1 MCLFVYNI
9 YMDPKYKKVILKLSG
24 EAIADNSTSI
34 LNPKKLS
41 DIVSL
46 IECLFNNGVKVGVV
60 IGAGNIFRGRIALDN
75 GIDTES
81 GDYMGMIG
89 TIINLKAISSLL
101 TQRNI
106 PNVLYSALNVK
117 DVTLPYDKENAKK
130 DYENKVVL
138 LAGGIGKPNYT
149 TDTCAALRA
158 IELEADLILAGK
170 FGVKGVYNKDP
181 RVYEDA
187 KFLKELTYKEVL
199 DMDLKVMDKTAT
211 KLLENSKVV
220 TKVFSMDDMNN
231 FILAIEDKDI
241 GTIIKEK

>member
-1 MCLFVYNI
+1 MCLFVYNN
-9 YMDPKYKKVILKLSG
+9 YMEPKYKKVILKLSG
-24 EAIADNSTSI
+24 EAIADSSNSI

-46 IECLFNNGVKVGVV
+46 IETLFKCGVKVGVV
-60 IGAGNIFRGRIALDN
+60 IGAGNIFRGRIAVDN

-89 TIINLKAISSLL
+89 TVINLKAISSLL
-101 TQRNI
+101 NQRNI
-106 PNVLYSALNVK
+106 PNVLYSALNVENVTEHY
-117 DVTLPYDKENAKK
+117 DVEIAKK
-130 DYENKVVL
+130 EYENSVVL
-138 LAGGIGKPNYT
+138 LAGGIGKPNFT

-158 IELEADLILAGK
+158 VELDAELILAGK
-170 FGVKGVYNKDP
+170 YGVKGVYDKDP
-181 RVYEDA
+181 RLYKDA
-187 KFLKELTYKEVL
+187 KFLEKLTYQEVL
-199 DMDLKVMDKTAT
+199 DMDLKVMDKTAIS
-211 KLLENSKVV
+211 LLLHSNVI

>member
-1 MCLFVYNI
+1 MCLFVYNN
-9 YMDPKYKKVILKLSG
+9 YMEPKYKKVILKLSG
-24 EAIADNSTSI
+24 EAIADSSNSI

-46 IECLFNNGVKVGVV
+46 IETLFKCGVKVGVV
-60 IGAGNIFRGRIALDN
+60 IGAGNIFRGRIAVDN

-89 TIINLKAISSLL
+89 TVINLKAISSLL
-101 TQRNI
+101 NQRNI
-106 PNVLYSALNVK
+106 PNVLYSALNVENVTK
-117 DVTLPYDKENAKK
+117 HYDVEIAKK
-130 DYENKVVL
+130 EYENSVVL
-138 LAGGIGKPNYT
+138 LAGGIGKPNFT

-158 IELEADLILAGK
+158 VELDAELILAGK
-170 FGVKGVYNKDP
+170 YGVKGVYDKDP
-181 RVYEDA
+181 RLYKDA
-187 KFLKELTYKEVL
+187 KFLKKLTYQEVL
-199 DMDLKVMDKTAT
+199 DMDLKVMDKTAIS
-211 KLLENSKVV
+211 LLLHSNVI

>member
-1 MCLFVYNI
+1 ME
-9 YMDPKYKKVILKLSG
+9 PKYKKVILKLSG
-24 EAIADNSTSI
+24 EAIADSSNSI

-46 IECLFNNGVKVGVV
+46 IETLFKCGVKVGVV
-60 IGAGNIFRGRIALDN
+60 IGAGNIFRGRIAVDN

-89 TIINLKAISSLL
+89 TVINLKAISSLL
-101 TQRNI
+101 NQRNI
-106 PNVLYSALNVK
+106 PNVLYSALNVENVTK
-117 DVTLPYDKENAKK
+117 LYDVKIAKK
-130 DYENKVVL
+130 EYENSVVL
-138 LAGGIGKPNYT
+138 LAGGIGKPNFT

-158 IELEADLILAGK
+158 VELDAELILAGK
-170 FGVKGVYNKDP
+170 YGVKGVYDKDP
-181 RVYEDA
+181 RLYKDA
-187 KFLKELTYKEVL
+187 KFLKKLTYQEVL
-199 DMDLKVMDKTAT
+199 DMDLKVMDKTAIS
-211 KLLENSKVV
+211 LLLHSNVI

>member
-1 MCLFVYNI
+1 MCLFVYNN
-9 YMDPKYKKVILKLSG
+9 YMEPKYKKVILKLSG
-24 EAIADNSTSI
+24 EAIADSSNSI

-46 IECLFNNGVKVGVV
+46 IETLFKCGVKVGVV
-60 IGAGNIFRGRIALDN
+60 IGAGNIFRGRIAVDN

-89 TIINLKAISSLL
+89 TVINLKAISSLL
-101 TQRNI
+101 NQRNI
-106 PNVLYSALNVK
+106 PNVLYSALNVENVTK
-117 DVTLPYDKENAKK
+117 HYDVEIAKK
-130 DYENKVVL
+130 EYENSVVL
-138 LAGGIGKPNYT
+138 LAGGIGKPNFT

-158 IELEADLILAGK
+158 VELDAELILAGK
-170 FGVKGVYNKDP
+170 YGVKGVYDKDP
-181 RVYEDA
+181 RLYKDA
-187 KFLKELTYKEVL
+187 KFLEKLTYQEVL
-199 DMDLKVMDKTAT
+199 DMDLKVMDKTAIS
-211 KLLENSKVV
+211 LLLHSNVI

>member
-1 MCLFVYNI
+1 ME
-9 YMDPKYKKVILKLSG
+9 PKYKKVILKLSG
-24 EAIADNSTSI
+24 EAIADSSNSI

-46 IECLFNNGVKVGVV
+46 IETLFKCGVKVGVV
-60 IGAGNIFRGRIALDN
+60 IGAGNIFRGRIAVNN

-89 TIINLKAISSLL
+89 TVINLKAISSLL
-101 TQRNI
+101 NQRNI
-106 PNVLYSALNVK
+106 PNVLYSALNVENVTK
-117 DVTLPYDKENAKK
+117 HYDVKIAKK
-130 DYENKVVL
+130 EYENSVVL
-138 LAGGIGKPNYT
+138 LAGGIGKPNFT

-158 IELEADLILAGK
+158 VELDAELILAGK
-170 FGVKGVYNKDP
+170 YGVKGVYDKDP
-181 RVYEDA
+181 RLYKDA
-187 KFLKELTYKEVL
+187 KFLKKLTYQEVL
-199 DMDLKVMDKTAT
+199 DMDLKVMDKTAIS
-211 KLLENSKVV
+211 LLLHSNVI

>member
-1 MCLFVYNI
+1 MCLFVYNN
-9 YMDPKYKKVILKLSG
+9 YMEPKYKKVILKLSG
-24 EAIADNSTSI
+24 EAIADSSNSI

-46 IECLFNNGVKVGVV
+46 IETLFKCGVKVGVV
-60 IGAGNIFRGRIALDN
+60 IGAGNIFRGRIAVDN

-89 TIINLKAISSLL
+89 TVINLKAISSLL
-101 TQRNI
+101 NQRNI
-106 PNVLYSALNVK
+106 PNVLYSALNVENVTK
-117 DVTLPYDKENAKK
+117 HYDVEKKKKE
-130 DYENKVVL
+130 YENSVVL
-138 LAGGIGKPNYT
+138 LAGGIGKPNFT

-158 IELEADLILAGK
+158 VELDAELILAGK
-170 FGVKGVYNKDP
+170 YGVKGVYDKDP
-181 RVYEDA
+181 RLYKDA
-187 KFLKELTYKEVL
+187 KFLEKLTYQEVL
-199 DMDLKVMDKTAT
+199 DMDLKVMDKTAIS
-211 KLLENSKVV
+211 LLLHSNVI

>member
-1 MCLFVYNI
+1 MCLFVYNN
-9 YMDPKYKKVILKLSG
+9 YMEPKYKKVILKLSG
-24 EAIADNSTSI
+24 EAIADSSNSI

-46 IECLFNNGVKVGVV
+46 IETLFKCGVKVGVV
-60 IGAGNIFRGRIALDN
+60 IGAGNIFRGRIAVDN

-89 TIINLKAISSLL
+89 TVINLKAISSLL
-101 TQRNI
+101 NQRNI
-106 PNVLYSALNVK
+106 PNVLYSALNVENVTK
-117 DVTLPYDKENAKK
+117 HYDVEIVKKE
-130 DYENKVVL
+130 YENSVVL
-138 LAGGIGKPNYT
+138 LAGGIGKPNFT

-158 IELEADLILAGK
+158 VELDAELILAGK
-170 FGVKGVYNKDP
+170 YGVKGVYDKDP
-181 RVYEDA
+181 RLYKDA
-187 KFLKELTYKEVL
+187 KFLEKLTYQEVL
-199 DMDLKVMDKTAT
+199 DMDLKVMDKTAIS
-211 KLLENSKVV
+211 LLLHSNVI

>member
-1 MCLFVYNI
+1 MCLFVYNN
-9 YMDPKYKKVILKLSG
+9 YMEPKYKKVILKLSG
-24 EAIADNSTSI
+24 EAIADSSNSI

-46 IECLFNNGVKVGVV
+46 IETLFKCGVKVGVV
-60 IGAGNIFRGRIALDN
+60 IGAGNIFRGRIAVDN

-89 TIINLKAISSLL
+89 TVINLKAISSLL
-101 TQRNI
+101 NQRNI
-106 PNVLYSALNVK
+106 PNVLYSALNVENVTK
-117 DVTLPYDKENAKK
+117 HYDVKIAKK
-130 DYENKVVL
+130 EYENSVVL
-138 LAGGIGKPNYT
+138 LAGGIGKPNFT

-158 IELEADLILAGK
+158 VELDVELILAGK
-170 FGVKGVYNKDP
+170 YGVKGVYDKDP
-181 RVYEDA
+181 RLYKDA
-187 KFLKELTYKEVL
+187 KFLKKLTYQEVL
-199 DMDLKVMDKTAT
+199 DMDLKVMDKTAIS
-211 KLLENSKVV
+211 LLLHSNVI

>member
-1 MCLFVYNI
+1 ME
-9 YMDPKYKKVILKLSG
+9 PKYKKVILKLSG
-24 EAIADNSTSI
+24 EAIADSSNSI

-46 IECLFNNGVKVGVV
+46 IETLFKCGVKVGVV
-60 IGAGNIFRGRIALDN
+60 IGAGNIFRGRIAVDN

-89 TIINLKAISSLL
+89 TVINLKAISSLL
-101 TQRNI
+101 NQRNI
-106 PNVLYSALNVK
+106 PNVLYSALNVENVTK
-117 DVTLPYDKENAKK
+117 HYDVKIAKK
-130 DYENKVVL
+130 EYENSVVL
-138 LAGGIGKPNYT
+138 LAGGIGKPNFT

-158 IELEADLILAGK
+158 VELDAELILAGK
-170 FGVKGVYNKDP
+170 YGVKGVYDKDP
-181 RVYEDA
+181 WLYKDA
-187 KFLKELTYKEVL
+187 KFLKKLTYQEVL
-199 DMDLKVMDKTAT
+199 DMDLKVMDKTAIS
-211 KLLENSKVV
+211 LLLHSNVI

>member
-1 MCLFVYNI
+1 MCLFVYNN
-9 YMDPKYKKVILKLSG
+9 YMEPKYKKVILKLSG
-24 EAIADNSTSI
+24 EAIADSSNSI

-46 IECLFNNGVKVGVV
+46 IETLFKCGVKVGVV
-60 IGAGNIFRGRIALDN
+60 IGAGNIFRGRIAVDN

-89 TIINLKAISSLL
+89 TVINLKAISSLL
-101 TQRNI
+101 NQRNI
-106 PNVLYSALNVK
+106 PNVLYSALNVENVTK
-117 DVTLPYDKENAKK
+117 HYDVKIAKK
-130 DYENKVVL
+130 EYENSVVL
-138 LAGGIGKPNYT
+138 LAGGIGKPNFT

-158 IELEADLILAGK
+158 VELDAELILAGK
-170 FGVKGVYNKDP
+170 YGVKGVYDKDP
-181 RVYEDA
+181 RLYKDA
-187 KFLKELTYKEVL
+187 KFLKKLTYQAVL
-199 DMDLKVMDKTAT
+199 DMDLKVMDKTAIS
-211 KLLENSKVV
+211 LLLHSNVI

>member
-1 MCLFVYNI
+1 MCLFVYNN
-9 YMDPKYKKVILKLSG
+9 YMEPKYKKVILKLSG
-24 EAIADNSTSI
+24 EAIADSSNSI

-46 IECLFNNGVKVGVV
+46 IETLFKCGVKVGVV
-60 IGAGNIFRGRIALDN
+60 IGAGNIFRGRIAVDN

-89 TIINLKAISSLL
+89 TVINLKAISSLL
-101 TQRNI
+101 NQRNI
-106 PNVLYSALNVK
+106 PNVLYSALNVEN
-117 DVTLPYDKENAKK
+117 VTKHYDIEMAKK
-130 DYENKVVL
+130 EYENSVVL
-138 LAGGIGKPNYT
+138 LAGGIGKPNFT

-158 IELEADLILAGK
+158 VELDAELILAGK
-170 FGVKGVYNKDP
+170 YGVKGVYDKDP
-181 RVYEDA
+181 RLYKDA
-187 KFLKELTYKEVL
+187 KFLEKLTYQEVL
-199 DMDLKVMDKTAT
+199 DMDLKVMDKTAIS
-211 KLLENSKVV
+211 LLLHSNVI

>member
-1 MCLFVYNI
+1 MCLFVYNN
-9 YMDPKYKKVILKLSG
+9 YMEPKYKKVILKLSG
-24 EAIADNSTSI
+24 EAIADSSNSI

-46 IECLFNNGVKVGVV
+46 IETLFKCGVKVGVV
-60 IGAGNIFRGRIALDN
+60 IGAGNIFRGRIAVDN

-89 TIINLKAISSLL
+89 TVINLKAISSLL
-101 TQRNI
+101 NQRNI
-106 PNVLYSALNVK
+106 PNVLYSALNVENVTK
-117 DVTLPYDKENAKK
+117 HYDVKIAKK
-130 DYENKVVL
+130 EYENSVVL
-138 LAGGIGKPNYT
+138 LAGGIGKPNFT

-158 IELEADLILAGK
+158 VELDAELILAGK
-170 FGVKGVYNKDP
+170 YGVKGVYDKDP
-181 RVYEDA
+181 RLYKDA
-187 KFLKELTYKEVL
+187 KFLKKLTYQEVL
-199 DMDLKVMDKTAT
+199 DMDLKVMDKTAIS
-211 KLLENSKVV
+211 LLLHSNVI

>member
-1 MCLFVYNI
+1 MCLFVYNN
-9 YMDPKYKKVILKLSG
+9 YMEPKYKKVILKLSG
-24 EAIADNSTSI
+24 EAIADSSNSI

-46 IECLFNNGVKVGVV
+46 IETLFKCGVKVGVV
-60 IGAGNIFRGRIALDN
+60 IGAGNIFRGRIAVDN

-89 TIINLKAISSLL
+89 TVINLKAISSLL
-101 TQRNI
+101 NQRNI
-106 PNVLYSALNVK
+106 PNVLYSALNVENVTK
-117 DVTLPYDKENAKK
+117 HYDVEIAKK
-130 DYENKVVL
+130 EYENSVVL
-138 LAGGIGKPNYT
+138 LAGGIGKPNFT

-158 IELEADLILAGK
+158 VELDAELILAGK
-170 FGVKGVYNKDP
+170 YGVKGVYDKDP
-181 RVYEDA
+181 RLYKDA
-187 KFLKELTYKEVL
+187 KFLQKLTYQEVL
-199 DMDLKVMDKTAT
+199 DMDLKVMDKTAIS
-211 KLLENSKVV
+211 LLLHSNVI

>member
-1 MCLFVYNI
+1 MCLFVYNN
-9 YMDPKYKKVILKLSG
+9 YMEPKYKKVILKLSG
-24 EAIADNSTSI
+24 EAIADSSNSI

-46 IECLFNNGVKVGVV
+46 IETLFKCGVKVGVV
-60 IGAGNIFRGRIALDN
+60 IGAGNIFRGRIAVDN

-89 TIINLKAISSLL
+89 TVINLKAISSLL
-101 TQRNI
+101 NQRNI
-106 PNVLYSALNVK
+106 PNVLYSALNVENVTK
-117 DVTLPYDKENAKK
+117 HYDVEIAKK
-130 DYENKVVL
+130 EYENSVVL
-138 LAGGIGKPNYT
+138 LAGGIGKPNFT

-158 IELEADLILAGK
+158 VELDAELILAGK
-170 FGVKGVYNKDP
+170 YGVKGVYDKDP
-181 RVYEDA
+181 RLYKDA
-187 KFLKELTYKEVL
+187 KFLKKLTYQEVL
-199 DMDLKVMDKTAT
+199 DMDLRVMDKTAIS
-211 KLLENSKVV
+211 LLLHSNVI

>member
-1 MCLFVYNI
+1 MCLFVYNN
-9 YMDPKYKKVILKLSG
+9 YMEPKYKKVILKLSG
-24 EAIADNSTSI
+24 EAIADSSNSI

-46 IECLFNNGVKVGVV
+46 IETLFKCGVKVGVV
-60 IGAGNIFRGRIALDN
+60 IGAGNIFRGRIAVDN

-89 TIINLKAISSLL
+89 TVINLKAISSLL
-101 TQRNI
+101 NQRNI
-106 PNVLYSALNVK
+106 PNVLYSALNVENVTK
-117 DVTLPYDKENAKK
+117 HYDVEIAKK
-130 DYENKVVL
+130 DYENSVVL
-138 LAGGIGKPNYT
+138 LAGGIGKPNFT

-158 IELEADLILAGK
+158 VELDAELILAGK
-170 FGVKGVYNKDP
+170 YGVKGVYDKDP
-181 RVYEDA
+181 RLYKDA
-187 KFLKELTYKEVL
+187 KFLEKLTYQEVL
-199 DMDLKVMDKTAT
+199 DMDLKVMDKTAIS
-211 KLLENSKVV
+211 LLLHSNVI

>member
-1 MCLFVYNI
+1 ME
-9 YMDPKYKKVILKLSG
+9 PKYKKVILKLSG
-24 EAIADNSTSI
+24 EAIADSSNSI

-46 IECLFNNGVKVGVV
+46 IETLFKCGVKVGVV
-60 IGAGNIFRGRIALDN
+60 IGAGNIFRGRIAVDN

-89 TIINLKAISSLL
+89 TVINLKAISSLL
-101 TQRNI
+101 NQRNI
-106 PNVLYSALNVK
+106 PNVLYSALNVENVTK
-117 DVTLPYDKENAKK
+117 HYDVKIAKK
-130 DYENKVVL
+130 EYENSVVL
-138 LAGGIGKPNYT
+138 LAGGIGKPNFT

-158 IELEADLILAGK
+158 VELDAELILAGK
-170 FGVKGVYNKDP
+170 YGVKGVYDKDP
-181 RVYEDA
+181 RLYKDA
-187 KFLKELTYKEVL
+187 KFLKKLTYQEVL
-199 DMDLKVMDKTAT
+199 DMDLKVMDKTAIS
-211 KLLENSKVV
+211 LLLHRNVI

>member
-1 MCLFVYNI
+1 ME
-9 YMDPKYKKVILKLSG
+9 PKYKKVILKLSG
-24 EAIADNSTSI
+24 EAIADSSNSI

-46 IECLFNNGVKVGVV
+46 IETLFKCGVKVGVV
-60 IGAGNIFRGRIALDN
+60 IGAGNIFRGRIAVDN

-89 TIINLKAISSLL
+89 TVINLKAISSLL
-101 TQRNI
+101 NQRNI
-106 PNVLYSALNVK
+106 PNVLYSALNVENVTK
-117 DVTLPYDKENAKK
+117 HYDVKIAKK
-130 DYENKVVL
+130 DYENSVVL
-138 LAGGIGKPNYT
+138 LAGGIGKPNFT

-158 IELEADLILAGK
+158 VELDAELILAGK
-170 FGVKGVYNKDP
+170 YGVKGVYDKDP
-181 RVYEDA
+181 RLYKDA
-187 KFLKELTYKEVL
+187 KFLKKLTYQEVL
-199 DMDLKVMDKTAT
+199 DMDLKVMDKTAIS
-211 KLLENSKVV
+211 LLLHSNVI

>member
-1 MCLFVYNI
+1 ME
-9 YMDPKYKKVILKLSG
+9 PKYKKVILKLSG
-24 EAIADNSTSI
+24 EAIADSSNSI

-46 IECLFNNGVKVGVV
+46 IETLFKCGVKVGVV
-60 IGAGNIFRGRIALDN
+60 IGAGNIFRGRIAVDN

-89 TIINLKAISSLL
+89 TVINLKAISSLL
-101 TQRNI
+101 NQRNI
-106 PNVLYSALNVK
+106 PNVLYSALNVENVTK
-117 DVTLPYDKENAKK
+117 HYDVEIAKK
-130 DYENKVVL
+130 DYENSVVL
-138 LAGGIGKPNYT
+138 LAGGIGKPNFT

-158 IELEADLILAGK
+158 VELDAELILAGK
-170 FGVKGVYNKDP
+170 YGVKGVYDKDP
-181 RVYEDA
+181 RLYKDA
-187 KFLKELTYKEVL
+187 KFLEKLTYQEVL
-199 DMDLKVMDKTAT
+199 DMDLKVMDKTAIS
-211 KLLENSKVV
+211 LLLHSNVI

>member
-1 MCLFVYNI
+1 ME
-9 YMDPKYKKVILKLSG
+9 PKYKKVILKLSG
-24 EAIADNSTSI
+24 EAIADSSNSI

-46 IECLFNNGVKVGVV
+46 IETLFKCGVKVGVV
-60 IGAGNIFRGRIALDN
+60 IGAGNIFRGRIAVDN

-89 TIINLKAISSLL
+89 TVINLKAISSLL
-101 TQRNI
+101 NQRNI
-106 PNVLYSALNVK
+106 PNVLYSALNVENVTK
-117 DVTLPYDKENAKK
+117 HYDVKIAKK
-130 DYENKVVL
+130 EYENSVVL
-138 LAGGIGKPNYT
+138 LAGGIGKPNFT

-158 IELEADLILAGK
+158 VELDAELILADK
-170 FGVKGVYNKDP
+170 YGVKGVYDKDP
-181 RVYEDA
+181 RLYKDA
-187 KFLKELTYKEVL
+187 KFLKKLTYQEVL
-199 DMDLKVMDKTAT
+199 DMDLKVMDKTAIS
-211 KLLENSKVV
+211 LLLHSNVI

>member
-1 MCLFVYNI
+1 MCLFVYNN
-9 YMDPKYKKVILKLSG
+9 YMEPKYKKVILKLSG
-24 EAIADNSTSI
+24 EAIADSSNSI

-46 IECLFNNGVKVGVV
+46 IETLFKCGVKVGVV
-60 IGAGNIFRGRIALDN
+60 IGAGNIFRGRIAIDN

-89 TIINLKAISSLL
+89 TVINLKAISSLL
-101 TQRNI
+101 NQRNI
-106 PNVLYSALNVK
+106 PNVLYSALNVENVTK
-117 DVTLPYDKENAKK
+117 HYDVEIAKK
-130 DYENKVVL
+130 EYENSVVL
-138 LAGGIGKPNYT
+138 LAGGIGKPNFT

-158 IELEADLILAGK
+158 VELDAELILAGK
-170 FGVKGVYNKDP
+170 YGVKGVYDKDP
-181 RVYEDA
+181 RLYKDA
-187 KFLKELTYKEVL
+187 KFIEKLTYQEVL
-199 DMDLKVMDKTAT
+199 DMDLKVMDKTAIS
-211 KLLENSKVV
+211 LLLHSNVI

>member
-1 MCLFVYNI
+1 MCLFVYNN
-9 YMDPKYKKVILKLSG
+9 YMEPKYKKVILKLSG
-24 EAIADNSTSI
+24 EAIADSSNSI

-46 IECLFNNGVKVGVV
+46 IETLFKCGVKVGVV
-60 IGAGNIFRGRIALDN
+60 IGAGNIFRGRIAVDN

-89 TIINLKAISSLL
+89 TVINLKAISSLL
-101 TQRNI
+101 NQRNI
-106 PNVLYSALNVK
+106 PNVLYSALNVENVTK
-117 DVTLPYDKENAKK
+117 HYDVKTAKK
-130 DYENKVVL
+130 EYENSVVL
-138 LAGGIGKPNYT
+138 LAGGIGKPNFT

-158 IELEADLILAGK
+158 VELDAELILAGK
-170 FGVKGVYNKDP
+170 YGVKGVYDKDP
-181 RVYEDA
+181 RLYKDA
-187 KFLKELTYKEVL
+187 KFLKKLTYQEVL
-199 DMDLKVMDKTAT
+199 DMDLKVMDKTAIS
-211 KLLENSKVV
+211 LLLHSNVI

>member
-1 MCLFVYNI
+1 ME
-9 YMDPKYKKVILKLSG
+9 PKYKKVILKLSG
-24 EAIADNSTSI
+24 EAIADSSNSI

-46 IECLFNNGVKVGVV
+46 IETLFKCGVKVGVV
-60 IGAGNIFRGRIALDN
+60 IGAGNIFRGRIAVDN

-89 TIINLKAISSLL
+89 TVINLKAISSLL
-101 TQRNI
+101 NQRNI
-106 PNVLYSALNVK
+106 PNVLYSALNVENVTK
-117 DVTLPYDKENAKK
+117 HYDVEMAKK
-130 DYENKVVL
+130 EYENSVVL
-138 LAGGIGKPNYT
+138 LAGGIGKPNFT

-158 IELEADLILAGK
+158 VELDAELILAGK
-170 FGVKGVYNKDP
+170 YGVKGVYDKDP
-181 RVYEDA
+181 RLYKDA
-187 KFLKELTYKEVL
+187 KFLEKLTYQEVL
-199 DMDLKVMDKTAT
+199 DMDLKVMDKTAIS
-211 KLLENSKVV
+211 LLLHSNVI

>member
-1 MCLFVYNI
+1 MCLFVYNN
-9 YMDPKYKKVILKLSG
+9 YMEPKYKKVILKLSG
-24 EAIADNSTSI
+24 EAIADSSNSI

-46 IECLFNNGVKVGVV
+46 IETLFKCGVKVGVV
-60 IGAGNIFRGRIALDN
+60 IGAGNIFRGRIAVDN

-89 TIINLKAISSLL
+89 TVINLKAISSLL
-101 TQRNI
+101 NQRNI
-106 PNVLYSALNVK
+106 PNVLYSALNVENVTK
-117 DVTLPYDKENAKK
+117 HYDVEKAKK
-130 DYENKVVL
+130 EYKNSVVL
-138 LAGGIGKPNYT
+138 LAGGIGKPNFT

-158 IELEADLILAGK
+158 VELDAELILAGK
-170 FGVKGVYNKDP
+170 YGVKGVYDKDP
-181 RVYEDA
+181 RLYKDA
-187 KFLKELTYKEVL
+187 KFLKKLTYQEVL
-199 DMDLKVMDKTAT
+199 DMDLKVMDKTAIS
-211 KLLENSKVV
+211 LLLHSNVI

>member
-1 MCLFVYNI
+1 MCLFVYNN
-9 YMDPKYKKVILKLSG
+9 YMEPKYKKVILKLSG
-24 EAIADNSTSI
+24 EAIADSSNSI

-46 IECLFNNGVKVGVV
+46 IETLFKWGVKVGVV
-60 IGAGNIFRGRIALDN
+60 IGAGNIFRGRIAVDN

-89 TIINLKAISSLL
+89 TVINLKAISSLL
-101 TQRNI
+101 NQRNI
-106 PNVLYSALNVK
+106 PNVLYSALNVENVTK
-117 DVTLPYDKENAKK
+117 HYDVKIAKK
-130 DYENKVVL
+130 EYENSVVL
-138 LAGGIGKPNYT
+138 LAGGIGKPNFT

-158 IELEADLILAGK
+158 VELDAELILAGK
-170 FGVKGVYNKDP
+170 YGVKGVYDKDP
-181 RVYEDA
+181 RLYKDA
-187 KFLKELTYKEVL
+187 KFLKKLTYQEVL
-199 DMDLKVMDKTAT
+199 DMDLKVMDKTAIS
-211 KLLENSKVV
+211 LLLHSNVI

>member
-1 MCLFVYNI
+1 MCLFVYNN
-9 YMDPKYKKVILKLSG
+9 YMEPKYKKVILKLSG
-24 EAIADNSTSI
+24 EAIADSSNSI

-46 IECLFNNGVKVGVV
+46 IETLFKCGVKVGVV
-60 IGAGNIFRGRIALDN
+60 IGAGNIFRGRIAVDN

-89 TIINLKAISSLL
+89 TVINLKAISSLL
-101 TQRNI
+101 NQRNI
-106 PNVLYSALNVK
+106 PNVLYSALNVENVTK
-117 DVTLPYDKENAKK
+117 HYDVEIAKK
-130 DYENKVVL
+130 EYENSVVL
-138 LAGGIGKPNYT
+138 LAGGIGKPNFT

-158 IELEADLILAGK
+158 VELDAELILAGK
-170 FGVKGVYNKDP
+170 YGVKGVYDKDP
-181 RVYEDA
+181 RLYKDA
-187 KFLKELTYKEVL
+187 KFLTKLTYQEVL
-199 DMDLKVMDKTAT
+199 VIDLKVMDKTAIS
-211 KLLENSKVV
+211 LLLHSNVI

>member
-1 MCLFVYNI
+1 MCLFVYNN
-9 YMDPKYKKVILKLSG
+9 YMEPKYKKVILKLSG
-24 EAIADNSTSI
+24 EAIADSSNSI

-46 IECLFNNGVKVGVV
+46 IETLFKCGVKVGVV
-60 IGAGNIFRGRIALDN
+60 IGAGNIFRGRIAVDN

-89 TIINLKAISSLL
+89 TVINLKAISSLL
-101 TQRNI
+101 NQRNI
-106 PNVLYSALNVK
+106 PNVLYSALNVENVTK
-117 DVTLPYDKENAKK
+117 HYDVEKAKK
-130 DYENKVVL
+130 EYENSVVL
-138 LAGGIGKPNYT
+138 LAGGIGKPNFT

-158 IELEADLILAGK
+158 VELDAELILAGK
-170 FGVKGVYNKDP
+170 FGVKGVYDKDP
-181 RVYEDA
+181 RLYKDA
-187 KFLKELTYKEVL
+187 KFLEKLTYQEVL
-199 DMDLKVMDKTAT
+199 DMDLKVMDKTAIS
-211 KLLENSKVV
+211 LLLHSNVI